1 MKYLITENKL
11 NNYIEMYIKENFED
25 VVDVKFVKQTVF
37 LASEDR
43 KIESTDIQILIDP
56 MKVLKG
62 NFQMVRADVSEFRRR
77 VWNDLNYTFGLKIE
91 EYGLAAQSAQDQSF
105 FDQPGKFVIQPVR
118 VRFTF
123 LDPVAIKNDY
133 PKLFEKYGSY
143 DTLGGI
149 LFEPFTNPIVP
160 VSDVFEDNLIY
171 NYNFAKP
178 LFPNI
183 RQVHNLA
190 NTLTLIVDQV
200 INNSTVYHFVDYIAV
215 GIQGLGSFN

>member
-1 MKYLITENKL
+1 MAGY
-11 NNYIEMYIKENFED
+11 
-25 VVDVKFVKQTVF
+25 
-37 LASEDR
+37 A
-43 KIESTDIQILIDP
+43 
-56 MKVLKG
+56 
-62 NFQMVRADVSEFRRR
+62 
-77 VWNDLNYTFGLKIE
+77 

-160 VSDVFEDNLIY
+160 VSDVFEDNLILMIRNDNEEKYSWSY
-171 NYNFAKP
+171 NYWNK
-178 LFPNI
+178 
-183 RQVHNLA
+183 
-190 NTLTLIVDQV
+190 
-200 INNSTVYHFVDYIAV
+200 
-215 GIQGLGSFN
+215 GLRRY